1 MTAVYTDSM
10 ECLKTLTVQLPQ
22 KPSED
27 HGCSRYLITCR
38 VVRTILEILGIQS
51 SVPKEACVP
60 TQKKMKTS
68 QDGDEDIDSSPSS
81 PTRNRL
87 GTSSGAK
94 IRLRG
99 PYHVMLSALGQVSLQ
114 IVQLALKPVR
124 QFDTRAVFVFC
135 VSLFFVF
142 SLQYWS
148 ILGMGTA
155 ACWQAFTDPLPPD
168 SWEDLWDPKD
178 WWSCLLF
185 SVSWHWGRTVQKRR
199 LSPHHSPCLL
209 HWSNCKDGTISWNH
223 ESLKTRRNN

>member
-1 MTAVYTDSM
+1 
-10 ECLKTLTVQLPQ
+10 
-22 KPSED
+22 
-27 HGCSRYLITCR
+27 
-38 VVRTILEILGIQS
+38 
-51 SVPKEACVP
+51 
-60 TQKKMKTS
+60 MKTS

-99 PYHVMLSALGQVSLQ
+99 PHHVMLSAIGQVSLQ

-155 ACWQAFTDPLPPD
+155 AC
-168 SWEDLWDPKD
+168 
-178 WWSCLLF
+178 
-185 SVSWHWGRTVQKRR
+185 
-199 LSPHHSPCLL
+199 
-209 HWSNCKDGTISWNH
+209 
-223 ESLKTRRNN
+223 